1 MPNNS
6 HRDVFISSTTRDL
19 EEHRQVTRDAVWRA
33 NLFPLMM
40 ERDVA
45 TMDDPIE
52 YSLSLVEDA
61 EIYIGIFAL
70 RYGYVPEDDRRNPD
84 GLSITE
90 LEYRYAMKRGIPVLI
105 FIMHEDHPV
114 KAGFIET
121 DPQKMANLNRLKQEL
136 QAHHVVGFFKSA
148 DDLSNQVFQA
158 LQSHKMQHYIAKME
172 GQSSHGNGHDG
183 GGLKPYFAHAYI
195 QPHNFVGRRAELSA
209 LDEWGQSPDVV
220 LLVKAIGGVG
230 KSALTWEWVRRQ
242 AELAAGRY
250 TGMMWWS
257 FYESHSAIENFI
269 PKAISYITGEPEDQ
283 FKQNPRT
290 ENERLLLERLQ
301 GAPYLIIFDGIERI
315 LAAYQRI
322 DASHLDSDEM
332 VKERQLRGCA
342 DPRDDEFLNRL
353 VSCAPSKFLVST
365 RLIPQAFTGR
375 QGDLM
380 RGVRSIDLSGL
391 TAEDA
396 LALMN
401 ELGVSG
407 NPENLVRFTAQFGNH
422 SLLLSII
429 AGRIVNYRPAPGRF
443 DDWYSDEGRNLKL
456 SDLELEQRRTHILQ
470 YALDGL
476 SPELRKLLGQIATF
490 RYPVDYRTLSDV
502 NPFVPDVPR
511 NGGSRDDLVNVRVK
525 LHDGLKELEDR
536 GLLLWDRVNNRYD
549 LHPIVRAHAYE
560 QMEEQDRRMTFRQMH
575 NYFANLPPED
585 LDKVEKLDD
594 LKRSLELYEVL
605 IRLGRWDDAMDVYDK
620 HLKYALTYKLATY
633 DTIVDLLM
641 PLFPDGLE
649 ELPRLSSYRGQNICL
664 TDMATA
670 FSYLG
675 QTDKAMTL
683 RGLKIKLA
691 LKQKSYS
698 SMGVGL
704 RTYSSSLRLD
714 QNKLATS
721 LKACKLAL
729 EVAEASG
736 DLDNAGI
743 SYMYLL
749 SLYRDMGWWLE
760 AKDAYDQFNDLLQ
773 TRPALRKWQ
782 PTADRF
788 YAEMLIFQKR
798 DATSLLTK
806 IWREAQAAS
815 NKNQVHIREI
825 YRLRGESALLQGQY
839 STAAGF
845 FMDTITLGQKSGIPV
860 SGLIGRL
867 AYVRSCE
874 NLHDDALY
882 LITQAL
888 ADEEAG
894 RLHDLYNSAAE
905 TYLTMGD
912 GDQAAHYAAL
922 AYESAWADGPP
933 FVWWWRLE
941 RARQVL
947 DQVGAA
953 VPGLPPFEEERIEKV
968 PYENEIYIF
977 IDELR
982 QGVRP

>member
-19 EEHRQVTRDAVWRA
+19 EAHRQVTRDAVWRA

-45 TMDDPIE
+45 TMEDPVD
-52 YSLSLVEDA
+52 YSLGLVEDA

-70 RYGYVPEDDRRNPD
+70 RYGYVPDDPRRNPEA
-84 GLSITE
+84 LSITE
-90 LEYRYAMKRGIPVLI
+90 LEYRHAIRLGLPMLI
-105 FIMHEDHPV
+105 FIMDDEHMV
-114 KAGFIET
+114 KAGHIET
-121 DPQKMANLNRLKQEL
+121 EPDKLAKLNRLKEEL
-136 QAHHVVGFFKSA
+136 RARHVVGFFKSA

-158 LQSHKMQHYIAKME
+158 LQSHKIQHHIARLE
-172 GQSSHGNGHDG
+172 GQAAHAAGNGAG
-183 GGLKPYFAHAYI
+183 GGRKPYFAHAYI
-195 QPHNFVGRRAELSA
+195 QAHNFVGRRVELAA
-209 LDEWGQSPDVV
+209 LDEWAQSDDVV

-230 KSALTWEWVRRQ
+230 KSALTWEWVRQQTEHPVRKY
-242 AELAAGRY
+242 AGI
-250 TGMMWWS
+250 MWWS
-257 FYESHSAIENFI
+257 FYESHSALENLI
-269 PKAISYITGEPEDQ
+269 PKALAYITGEDEDE
-283 FKQNPRT
+283 FKARPRPD
-290 ENERLLLERLQ
+290 NERLLLEKLQ
-301 GAPYLIIFDGIERI
+301 DAPYLIVFDGIERI
-315 LAAYQRI
+315 LVAYQRI
-322 DASHLDSDEM
+322 DSSHLDSDEM

-380 RGVRSIDLSGL
+380 RGVRSIDLLGL

-396 LALMN
+396 LALMA
-401 ELGVSG
+401 ELGVTG
-407 NPENLVRFTAQFGNH
+407 TPENMVRFMAQFGNH

-429 AGRIVNYRPAPGRF
+429 AGRIVNYRPAPGQF
-443 DDWYSDEGRNLKL
+443 DDWYADEGRNLKL

-476 SPELRKLLGQIATF
+476 TPELRKLLGQIATF

-502 NPFVPDVPR
+502 NPFTPEVTGS
-511 NGGSRDDLVNVRVK
+511 GGSRDDLVNVRVR
-525 LHDGLKELEDR
+525 LHNGLKELEDR
-536 GLLLWDRVNNRYD
+536 GLLLWDRAKNRYD
-549 LHPIVRAHAYE
+549 LHPIVRSYAYE
-560 QMEEQDRRMTFRQMH
+560 QMEEQERRMTFRQMH
-575 NYFANLPPED
+575 SYFANLPPED
-585 LDKVEKLDD
+585 LNKVEKLDD

-605 IRLGRWDDAMDVYDK
+605 VRLGRWDDAMDVYDK

-641 PLFPDGLE
+641 PLFPDGLD

-743 SYMYLL
+743 TYMYLL

-760 AKDAYDQFNDLLQ
+760 AKDAYDRFKDLLQ
-773 TRPALRKWQ
+773 TRPALKKWQ

-788 YAEMLIFQKR
+788 YAEMLIFQQR
-798 DATSLLTK
+798 DATDLLNK
-806 IWREAQAAS
+806 IWREAQKDP

-825 YRLRGESALLQGQY
+825 YRLRGESALQQGQFG
-839 STAAGF
+839 TASSF
-845 FMDTITLGQKSGIPV
+845 FLDTITLGHKSGIPV
-860 SGLIGRL
+860 SGLVGRL
-867 AYVRSCE
+867 AYVRACE
-874 NLHDDALY
+874 ELFDEAQQL
-882 LITQAL
+882 LLEAL
-888 ADEEAG
+888 ADEATG

-905 TYLTMGD
+905 VYLMMGD
-912 GDQAAHYAAL
+912 TVQAAQYAGL

-947 DQVGAA
+947 EQLDA
-953 VPGLPPFEEERIEKV
+953 PIPDLLPFDEERIEKV
-968 PYENEIYIF
+968 PYEDEIYAF
-977 IDELR
+977 ID
-982 QGVRP
+982 

>member
-19 EEHRQVTRDAVWRA
+19 EAHRQVTRDAVWRA

-45 TMDDPIE
+45 TMEDPVD
-52 YSLSLVEDA
+52 YSLGLVEDA

-70 RYGYVPEDDRRNPD
+70 RYGYVPDDPRRNPEA
-84 GLSITE
+84 LSITE
-90 LEYRYAMKRGIPVLI
+90 LEYRHAIRRGLPMLI
-105 FIMHEDHPV
+105 FIMDDEHMV
-114 KAGFIET
+114 KAGHIET
-121 DPQKMANLNRLKQEL
+121 EPDKLAKLNRLKEEL
-136 QAHHVVGFFKSA
+136 RARHVVGFFKSS

-158 LQSHKMQHYIAKME
+158 LQSHKIQHHIARLE
-172 GQSSHGNGHDG
+172 GQAAHAGGNGAG

-195 QPHNFVGRRAELSA
+195 QAHNFVGRRVELAA
-209 LDEWGQSPDVV
+209 LDEWAQSGDVV

-230 KSALTWEWVRRQ
+230 KSALTWEWVRQQTEHPVRKY
-242 AELAAGRY
+242 AGI
-250 TGMMWWS
+250 MWWS
-257 FYESHSAIENFI
+257 FYESHSALENLI
-269 PKAISYITGEPEDQ
+269 PKALAYITGEDEDG
-283 FKQNPRT
+283 FKARPRP
-290 ENERLLLERLQ
+290 ENERLLLEKLQ
-301 GAPYLIIFDGIERI
+301 AAPYLMVFDGIERI
-315 LAAYQRI
+315 LVAYQRI
-322 DASHLDSDEM
+322 DSSHLDSDEM

-353 VSCAPSKFLVST
+353 VSCTPSKFLVST

-380 RGVRSIDLSGL
+380 RGVRSIDLLGL

-396 LALMN
+396 LALMA
-401 ELGVSG
+401 ELGVTG
-407 NPENLVRFTAQFGNH
+407 TPENMVRFMVQFGNH

-429 AGRIVNYRPAPGRF
+429 AGRIVNYRPAPGQF
-443 DDWYSDEGRNLKL
+443 DDWYADEGRNLKL
-456 SDLELEQRRTHILQ
+456 SDLELEQRRTHVLQ

-476 SPELRKLLGQIATF
+476 TPELRKLLGQIATF

-502 NPFVPDVPR
+502 NPFTPEVTG
-511 NGGSRDDLVNVRVK
+511 NGGSRDDLVNVRVR
-525 LHDGLKELEDR
+525 LHNGLKELEDR
-536 GLLLWDRVNNRYD
+536 GLLLWDRAKNRYD
-549 LHPIVRAHAYE
+549 LHPIVRSYAYE
-560 QMEEQDRRMTFRQMH
+560 QMEEQERRMTFRQMH
-575 NYFANLPPED
+575 SYFANLPPED

-605 IRLGRWDDAMDVYDK
+605 VRLGRWDDAMDVYDK

-641 PLFPDGLE
+641 PLFPDGLD

-714 QNKLATS
+714 HNKLATS

-743 SYMYLL
+743 TYMYLL

-760 AKDAYDQFNDLLQ
+760 AKDAYDRFNDLLQ
-773 TRPALRKWQ
+773 TRPALKKWQ

-788 YAEMLIFQKR
+788 YAEMLIFQQR
-798 DATSLLTK
+798 DATDLLNK
-806 IWREAQAAS
+806 IWREAQKDP
-815 NKNQVHIREI
+815 NRNQVHIREI
-825 YRLRGESALLQGQY
+825 YRLRGESALQQGQFG
-839 STAAGF
+839 TASSF
-845 FMDTITLGQKSGIPV
+845 FLDTITLGHKSGIPV
-860 SGLIGRL
+860 SGLVGRL
-867 AYVRSCE
+867 AFVRACE
-874 NLHDDALY
+874 ELFDEAQQL
-882 LITQAL
+882 LLEAL
-888 ADEEAG
+888 ADEAAG

-905 TYLTMGD
+905 VYLMMGD
-912 GDQAAHYAAL
+912 KVQAAQYAGL
-922 AYESAWADGPP
+922 AYESAWADGLP

-941 RARQVL
+941 RAQQVL
-947 DQVGAA
+947 EQLDA
-953 VPGLPPFEEERIEKV
+953 PIPDLLPFDEERIERV
-968 PYENEIYIF
+968 PYEDEIYAF
-977 IDELR
+977 IDEL
-982 QGVRP
+982 GVKP

>member
-1 MPNNS
+1 MPNSS

-19 EEHRQVTRDAVWRA
+19 EQHRQTTRDAVWRA
-33 NLFPLMM
+33 SLFPLMM
-40 ERDVA
+40 ERDFA
-45 TMDDPIE
+45 TMEDPVD
-52 YSLSLVEDA
+52 YSLRLVEDA
-61 EIYIGIFAL
+61 EIYVGIFAL
-70 RYGYVPEDDRRNPD
+70 RYGYVPDDPRRNPD
-84 GLSITE
+84 KLSITE
-90 LEYRYAMKRGIPVLI
+90 LEYRHAMRRGIPALI
-105 FIMHEDHPV
+105 FIMDDEHLI
-114 KAGFIET
+114 KAGHIET
-121 DPQKMANLNRLKQEL
+121 EPDKLAKLNRLKDEL
-136 QAHHVVGFFKSA
+136 RAKHVVGFFKSV

-158 LQSHKMQHYIAKME
+158 LQSHKIQHHIARLE
-172 GQSSHGNGHDG
+172 EQATAGGRSSG
-183 GGLKPYFAHAYI
+183 GALKPYFAHAYI
-195 QPHNFVGRRAELSA
+195 QPHNFVGRRVELAA
-209 LDEWGQSPDVV
+209 LDAWAQSDAVV

-230 KSALTWEWVRRQ
+230 KSALTWEWVRQ
-242 AELAAGRY
+242 QTEQPVADFAGIL
-250 TGMMWWS
+250 WWS
-257 FYESHSAIENFI
+257 FYESHSALENLI
-269 PKAISYITGEPEDQ
+269 PKALAYITGQDEAEYSVRPRA
-283 FKQNPRT
+283 QN
-290 ENERLLLERLQ
+290 EQDLLEHLQ
-301 GAPYLIIFDGIERI
+301 ADPYLIVFDGVERI
-315 LAAYQRI
+315 LVAYQRI
-322 DASHLDSDEM
+322 DASHLDSDESI
-332 VKERQLRGCA
+332 KERQLRGCA

-353 VSCAPSKFLVST
+353 VSCVPSKLLVST

-375 QGDLM
+375 QGDLL
-380 RGVRSIDLSGL
+380 RGVRSIDLLGL

-401 ELGVSG
+401 ELGVLGSA
-407 NPENLVRFTAQFGNH
+407 ENMVRFMAQFGNH

-429 AGRIVNYRPAPGRF
+429 AGRILNYRPAPGSF
-443 DDWYSDEGRNLKL
+443 DDWYADEGRNLKL
-456 SDLELEQRRTHILQ
+456 SDLELEQRRTHVLQ

-476 SPELRKLLGQIATF
+476 TPDLRRLLGQIATF
-490 RYPVDYRTLSDV
+490 RYPVDYRTLNDV
-502 NPFVPDVPR
+502 NPFVPDIPD
-511 NGGSRDDLVNVRVK
+511 NGGSRADLVNVRVK
-525 LHDGLKELEDR
+525 LHNGLKELEDR
-536 GLLLWDRVNNRYD
+536 GLLLWDRMKNRYD
-549 LHPIVRAHAYE
+549 LHPIVRGYAYE

-605 IRLGRWDDAMDVYDK
+605 VRLGRWDDAMDVYDK

-675 QTDKAMTL
+675 QTDRAMTL

-714 QNKLATS
+714 HNKMVTS

-729 EVAEASG
+729 EVAEASD

-743 SYMYLL
+743 THMYLL

-760 AKDAYDQFNDLLQ
+760 AKDAYDQFNELLK
-773 TRPALRKWQ
+773 TRSALRKWQ

-788 YAEMLIFQKR
+788 YAEMLIFQKHDATDLLTRIWR
-798 DATSLLTK
+798 DAQKSP
-806 IWREAQAAS
+806 

-825 YRLRGESALLQGQY
+825 YRLRGESALQQGQY
-839 STAAGF
+839 STAASF
-845 FMDTITLGQKSGIPV
+845 FLDTITLGHKSGIPV
-860 SGLIGRL
+860 SGLTGRL
-867 AYVRSCE
+867 AYVRVSE
-874 NLHDDALY
+874 GLHDEAQQL
-882 LITQAL
+882 LAEAL

-905 TYLTMGD
+905 IYLAMGD
-912 GDQAAHYAAL
+912 RDQAAQYATQ
-922 AYESAWADGPP
+922 AYESAWADGLP

-941 RARQVL
+941 RARLVL
-947 DQVGAA
+947 EQVGS
-953 VPGLPPFEEERIEKV
+953 PTPDLSPFDEARIERV
-968 PYENEIYIF
+968 PYEDDIYAF
-977 IDELR
+977 IADLKVG
-982 QGVRP
+982 QG